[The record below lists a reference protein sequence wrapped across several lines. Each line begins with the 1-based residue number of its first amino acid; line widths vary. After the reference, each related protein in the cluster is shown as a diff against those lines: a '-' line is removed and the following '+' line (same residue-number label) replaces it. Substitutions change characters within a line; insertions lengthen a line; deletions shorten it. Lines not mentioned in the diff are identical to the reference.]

1 MSHVYSLHLL
11 GSVATAL
18 PILLTIALPLTAA
31 PSASPPTTEAPLTE
45 SSSIDRLSTMFS
57 SDIQNTLYACFEHG
71 RADLVLESP
80 DGLLVCAD
88 GTHATV
94 THRAYINT
102 VSDVFAASAMV
113 GFQVAMQLY
122 PQITPQMVTLF
133 LENPETIGVMRQMI
147 EATVIQNAF
156 LPGEATQS
164 TDILVDAVMNRIQT
178 TLQDESYLLNLLGTP
193 AQYEQVVAS
202 FCTAPGMSVE
212 EATAIVPLDSIQL
225 YAICIQESGL
235 AGEMLQ
241 LMNEG

>member
-1 MSHVYSLHLL
+1 MSYVYGLHLL
-11 GSVATAL
+11 GRTVPVL
-18 PILLTIALPLTAA
+18 PVLLTIALPLTAA
-31 PSASPPTTEAPLTE
+31 PSASPPTPEAPLTE

-57 SDIQNTLYACFEHG
+57 TEIQNTLYACFEHG
-71 RADLVLESP
+71 RADLAVASP

-88 GTHATV
+88 GTRADVSQT
-94 THRAYINT
+94 AYINT

-133 LENPETIGVMRQMI
+133 LENPETVGVMRQMI
-147 EATVIQNAF
+147 ETTVIQNAF

-164 TDILVDAVMNRIQT
+164 TAILVDAVMNRIQT
-178 TLQDESYLLNLLGTP
+178 TLQDETYLTNLLGTP
-193 AQYEQVVAS
+193 DQYEQVVAS

-212 EATAIVPLDSIQL
+212 EATAIVPLDAIQL